1 MAKVISM
8 EDIKI
13 LREKTNAGVMDA
25 KKALEESDGNM
36 AKAEEWIRQKGM
48 QRAEKKADRETK
60 AGVIASYV
68 HMGKIGVLV
77 ELNCE
82 TDFVAKTDAFVNLG
96 KELAMQVSSMNPES
110 VDELMAQV
118 YIRDGAKTIA
128 ELVKE
133 TAGKVGENVTVKRL
147 ARFELG
153 A

>member
-60 AGVIASYV
+60 AGIVASYV

-110 VDELMAQV
+110 VDELLSQV

-133 TAGKVGENVTVKRL
+133 TAGKVGENVTVKRI

>member
-60 AGVIASYV
+60 AGIVASYV

-110 VDELMAQV
+110 VDELLSQV

-133 TAGKVGENVTVKRL
+133 TAGKVGENVSVKRI

>member
-60 AGVIASYV
+60 AGMIASYV

-96 KELAMQVSSMNPES
+96 KELAMQVSSMSPES
-110 VDELMAQV
+110 VDELMSQV